1 MAREK
6 SNAGNYYNNF
16 VIRFLRNQMNNFPQ
30 QTSFPIIKKI
40 KEYFFNQSKSY
51 LESPLK
57 IDSFE
62 ESEDI
67 IKVKKDTELKL
78 KKIMVDE
85 MGISNFIGNSYNPK
99 YCYFIHKN
107 RFYFQIELPG
117 KFDKKQFKYNIYV
130 KDKFYIIDINACK
143 SIGSKGFFP
152 KDNSERRF
160 HNNRQDGP
168 FHLRINILAEDFQF
182 KEKKIQMVKPPK
194 KTEKSKKNEESKSNE
209 DKPPVSSKKGKKE
222 KEKESEKEKS
232 KIEIEEE
239 DIKPEEGVLTFYI
252 ELQEET
258 EGDKEKGLPS
268 DSDEDD

>member
-1 MAREK
+1 M
-6 SNAGNYYNNF
+6 
-16 VIRFLRNQMNNFPQ
+16 
-30 QTSFPIIKKI
+30 
-40 KEYFFNQSKSY
+40 
-51 LESPLK
+51 LK
-57 IDSFE
+57 I
-62 ESEDI
+62 
-67 IKVKKDTELKL
+67 
-78 KKIMVDE
+78 
-85 MGISNFIGNSYNPK
+85 NFIL
-99 YCYFIHKN
+99 
-107 RFYFQIELPG
+107 Q
-117 KFDKKQFKYNIYV
+117 
-130 KDKFYIIDINACK
+130 IIDINACK
-143 SIGSKGFFP
+143 SIDSKGFFP
-152 KDNSERRF
+152 KDNSDRRF

-258 EGDKEKGLPS
+258 EDDKEKGLPS
-268 DSDEDD
+268 DSDDD